1 MTIDLTQLG
10 FHAILKPGKV
20 AIFMKKKRMVW
31 AAVCVTIYVL
41 SVVFYI
47 VFAPKAIEMCTWE
60 LLMASKIGEP
70 FPVVAYKSGLDLSD
84 DKYFMHAKE
93 VELICEADDGK
104 LTLTDKTNNKVYE
117 GTYKVKRR
125 RGRVSLGGQTYTC
138 VIDGKDCTINLN
150 YRNFYFWN
158 ADTFI
163 VNIDG
168 YTLTFV
174 KK

>member
-1 MTIDLTQLG
+1 
-10 FHAILKPGKV
+10 
-20 AIFMKKKRMVW
+20 MKKKRMVW
-31 AAVCVTIYVL
+31 AAVCIFVAIL
-41 SVVFYI
+41 SVAIYMF
-47 VFAPKAIEMCTWE
+47 FAPKAIEMCTWE

-70 FPVVAYKSGLDLSD
+70 FPVVACKSGLDISD

-125 RGRVSLGGQTYTC
+125 RGMVSLGGQTYTC